1 MTRRAPASD
10 SQLEAMRSEVRA
22 GAADRPGVYRM
33 LAEDGEVLYVGKS
46 KRVRTRLLSY
56 FRYSYP
62 EDKGARIV
70 REASRI
76 EWDYTPSEFAALLHE
91 LRLIKRFRPRFNVQ
105 MKRDARHY
113 AFIKL
118 TRGAAP
124 KLLVVRGAGSEDGG
138 TYYGPFLGAQ
148 RVAEAVRELSD
159 ALGLRDCALDRRMH
173 FSDQRELFVLPPRT
187 PGCIR
192 HEVGKCLG
200 PCVAACTVAE
210 YDERVAL
217 ARAFLDGTDDGPMEA
232 LRGEMERAAEALAF
246 ERAAV
251 VRDKLRRLEALREQ
265 FARLRF
271 AVETLSFVYT
281 VPGHEGADRVY
292 LVRRGRVRHEEPAP
306 RAARQRRRLAERV
319 ADVYAGVER
328 EGTAVPAHE
337 IDELLLLSSWFRRY
351 PDELERAAP
360 VESWLQSRT
369 A

>member
-10 SQLEAMRSEVRA
+10 SHLAALRGEVRA

-33 LAEDGEVLYVGKS
+33 LADDGEVLYVGKS

-56 FRYSYP
+56 FRCAYP

-91 LRLIKRFRPRFNVQ
+91 LHLIKRYRPRFNVQ

-118 TRGAAP
+118 TRGSAP
-124 KLLVVRGAGSEDGG
+124 KLHVVRGAGSEDGG
-138 TYYGPFLGAQ
+138 LYYGPFVGAQ
-148 RVAEAVRELSD
+148 RVSEAVRELSD
-159 ALGLRDCALDRRMH
+159 ALGLRDCPLDRRMH

-192 HEVGKCLG
+192 YEIGKCLG
-200 PCVAACTVAE
+200 PCIAACTVAE

-217 ARAFLDGTDDGPMEA
+217 TRAFLDGADDGPMDV
-232 LRGEMERAAEALAF
+232 LRGQMERASDALEF
-246 ERAAV
+246 ERAGAY
-251 VRDKLRRLEALREQ
+251 RDKLRRLEALREQ

-292 LVRRGRVRHEEPAP
+292 LVRRGRVRHEQDAP
-306 RAARQRRRLAERV
+306 TATRQRRRLAERV
-319 ADVYAGVER
+319 AEVFDGVER
-328 EGTAVPAHE
+328 EGSTVPAHE
-337 IDELLLLSSWFRRY
+337 VDELLLLSAWFRRF
-351 PDELERAAP
+351 PAELARATP
-360 VESWLQSRT
+360 IDSWLRSRS